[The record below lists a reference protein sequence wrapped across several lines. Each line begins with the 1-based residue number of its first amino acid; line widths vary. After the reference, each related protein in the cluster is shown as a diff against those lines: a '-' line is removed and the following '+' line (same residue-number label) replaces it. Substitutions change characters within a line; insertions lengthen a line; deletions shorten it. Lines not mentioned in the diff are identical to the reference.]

1 MNSPRSLHPL
11 HSLRADLRL
20 AWELTRGSDRGEWW
34 RVTLTATGAALATGF
49 TVTAVAL
56 ASLRGYHD
64 VPYAA
69 GLLDEPGTRS
79 GVIVSLLLLLVPVLG
94 FLGQCARIGAV
105 HRDRRLAGLRLAG
118 ATPWQVRRIA
128 ALETGLACLLGSA
141 VATVFTVLLL
151 LRLWDRPTA
160 PAWAGIALV
169 AVGVPLLGATAGAL
183 ALRRVV
189 ASPLGWVRRV
199 GPRSGR
205 GPGLL
210 FLGGI
215 LLVAVLALLAVTTTA
230 TPAANRPNGGPPLM
244 MAGAVLA
251 VGAGAVWLAGATAEV
266 TGRILAVRAR
276 SAATLIAAERLR
288 DDPWAASRTHAA
300 VLLVTVVG
308 TGFLGIRHAL
318 TQALH
323 SETRL
328 AEDPSYYTTGLDL
341 TGAAIAVAL
350 AITLSGLAVGTA
362 ESLATR
368 RRGLA
373 AQAAAGVPR
382 TVLGRAL
389 LLETALP
396 LAPAVL
402 LAGAGGMAIGT
413 AYATTTGGWSVP
425 WAASLVPL
433 AVYAACLLASAT
445 SLPLLR
451 RTVRPGELRY
461 A

>member
-1 MNSPRSLHPL
+1 MNPLRS
-11 HSLRADLRL
+11 DLRL

-49 TVTAVAL
+49 ALAAVAL
-56 ASLRGYHD
+56 ASLRGSAD
-64 VPYAA
+64 VSVAE

-79 GVIVSLLLLLVPVLG
+79 GVIVGLLLLLVPVLG

-141 VATVFTVLLL
+141 VATVFSVLFL
-151 LRLWDRPTA
+151 LRLWDRPNALT
-160 PAWAGIALV
+160 WAGIALV
-169 AVGVPLLGATAGAL
+169 AVAVPVLGAVTGAL

-199 GPRSGR
+199 GPRGGR

-210 FLGGI
+210 FLAGI
-215 LLVAVLALLAVTTTA
+215 LVVAVMALLTVATTSTA
-230 TPAANRPNGGPPLM
+230 AADRPGGGPPLTLM
-244 MAGAVLA
+244 GAVLA
-251 VGAGAVWLAGATAEV
+251 VGAGAVWLSGATARA

-288 DDPWAASRTHAA
+288 DDPWSAARTHAA

-308 TGFLGIRHAL
+308 TGFLGIRQVLGDVVRTEEH
-318 TQALH
+318 
-323 SETRL
+323 L
-328 AEDPSYYTTGLDL
+328 AESESYYTTGLDL
-341 TGAAIAVAL
+341 TGAAIVVAF

-382 TVLGRAL
+382 TVLAKAL

-402 LAGAGGMAIGT
+402 LAGLGGMAIGT
-413 AYATTTGGWSVP
+413 WYAALSGRAVP
-425 WAASLVPL
+425 WATALVPL
-433 AVYAACLLASAT
+433 AVHAACLLAAAT

-451 RTVRPGELRY
+451 RTLRPGELRY

>member
-1 MNSPRSLHPL
+1 MT
-11 HSLRADLRL
+11 SLRTDLRL

-34 RVTLTATGAALATGF
+34 RVALTAAGAALATGF
-49 TVTAVAL
+49 ALAAVAL
-56 ASLRGYHD
+56 ASLRGWYH
-64 VPYAA
+64 VPVAS

-79 GVIVSLLLLLVPVLG
+79 GVIAGLLLLLVPMLG

-169 AVGVPLLGATAGAL
+169 AVAVPLLGAAAGAL

-189 ASPLGWVRRV
+189 ASPLGRVRRIAP
-199 GPRSGR
+199 PRTGR

-210 FLGGI
+210 FLAG
-215 LLVAVLALLAVTTTA
+215 LLVVGVATLFAVLSTSS
-230 TPAANRPNGGPPLM
+230 AASNRPSIGLPLTM
-244 MAGAVLA
+244 VGAVLA
-251 VGAGAVWLAGATAEV
+251 VGAGSVWLSGAMAKV
-266 TGRILAVRAR
+266 TGRILAARAR

-288 DDPWAASRTHAA
+288 DDPWAAARTHAA

-308 TGFLGIRHAL
+308 TGFMGVREVMGDVVR
-318 TQALH
+318 TQRF
-323 SETRL
+323 SER
-328 AEDPSYYTTGLDL
+328 ADYYLTGLDL
-341 TGAAIAVAL
+341 TGTAIAIAF

-382 TVLGRAL
+382 AVLGRSL

-402 LAGAGGMAIGT
+402 LAGLGGTAIGT
-413 AYATTTGGWSVP
+413 WYARLGHHPVP
-425 WAASLVPL
+425 WATALVPP
-433 AVYAACLLASAT
+433 AVYAACLLAAAT
-445 SLPLLR
+445 SLPLLGR
-451 RTVRPGELRY
+451 SVRPGELRY

>member
-1 MNSPRSLHPL
+1 MS
-11 HSLRADLRL
+11 SLRSDLRL

-34 RVTLTATGAALATGF
+34 RVALTATGAALATGF
-49 TVTAVAL
+49 ALAAVAL
-56 ASLRGYHD
+56 AALRGSYR
-64 VPYAA
+64 VPVAA
-69 GLLDEPGTRS
+69 GLLDEPGTRA
-79 GVIVSLLLLLVPVLG
+79 GVIVGLLLLLVPVLG

-141 VATVFTVLLL
+141 VATALSLLLL
-151 LRLWDRPTA
+151 LRQWDRPTA
-160 PAWAGIALV
+160 LAWVGIALV
-169 AVGVPLLGATAGAL
+169 AGAVPLLGAAAGAL

-199 GPRSGR
+199 GPRDGR

-210 FLGGI
+210 FLAGV
-215 LLVAVLALLAVTTTA
+215 LLVAVVALLTVTTTS
-230 TPAANRPNGGPPLM
+230 TAAPNRPNGEPPLQLM
-244 MAGAVLA
+244 GVVLA
-251 VGAGAVWLAGATAEV
+251 VGAGAVWLSGATAKA
-266 TGRILAVRAR
+266 TGRILAARAR

-288 DDPWAASRTHAA
+288 DDPWSAARTHAA

-308 TGFLGIRHAL
+308 TGFMGIRQVL
-318 TQALH
+318 SDVVRT
-323 SETRL
+323 ERNL
-328 AEDPSYYTTGLDL
+328 AESASYYTTGLDL
-341 TGAAIAVAL
+341 TGAAIVVAF

-389 LLETALP
+389 VLETALP

-402 LAGAGGMAIGT
+402 LAGLGGTAIGT
-413 AYATTTGGWSVP
+413 WYALLGDRPVP
-425 WAASLVPL
+425 WAITLVPV
-433 AVYAACLLASAT
+433 AVYAACLLAAAT

-451 RTVRPGELRY
+451 RSLRPGELRY

>member
-1 MNSPRSLHPL
+1 MT
-11 HSLRADLRL
+11 SLRADLRL

-34 RVTLTATGAALATGF
+34 RVALTATGAALATGF
-49 TVTAVAL
+49 ALAAVAL
-56 ASLRGYHD
+56 ASLRGWYH
-64 VPYAA
+64 VPVAS
-69 GLLDEPGTRS
+69 GLLNEPGTRS
-79 GVIVSLLLLLVPVLG
+79 GVIAGLLLLLVPVLG

-169 AVGVPLLGATAGAL
+169 AVAVPLLGAAAGAL

-189 ASPLGWVRRV
+189 ASPLGWVRRITP
-199 GPRSGR
+199 PRTGR

-210 FLGGI
+210 FLAGL
-215 LLVAVLALLAVTTTA
+215 LLVGAATLFAVLSTSS
-230 TPAANRPNGGPPLM
+230 AASNRPSTGLPLTM
-244 MAGAVLA
+244 VGVVLA
-251 VGAGAVWLAGATAEV
+251 VGAGSVWLSGAVAKV
-266 TGRILAVRAR
+266 TGRILAARAR
-276 SAATLIAAERLR
+276 SAAVLIAAERLR
-288 DDPWAASRTHAA
+288 DDPWAAARTHAA

-308 TGFLGIRHAL
+308 TGFMGIREVFLDVVRSRENLAESPGYYTLGIN
-318 TQALH
+318 
-323 SETRL
+323 
-328 AEDPSYYTTGLDL
+328 L
-341 TGAAIAVAL
+341 TGAAVVIAL

-382 TVLGRAL
+382 AVLGRSL

-396 LAPAVL
+396 LAPAML
-402 LAGAGGMAIGT
+402 LAGLGGTAIGT
-413 AYATTTGGWSVP
+413 WYALLGHRPVP
-425 WAASLVPL
+425 WVTALVPL
-433 AVYAACLLASAT
+433 AVYAACLLAAAT
-445 SLPLLR
+445 SLPLLGR
-451 RTVRPGELRY
+451 SVRPGELRY
-461 A
+461 V

>member
-1 MNSPRSLHPL
+1 MT
-11 HSLRADLRL
+11 SLRADLRL

-49 TVTAVAL
+49 ALAAVAL
-56 ASLRGYHD
+56 ASLRGSHH
-64 VPYAA
+64 VPVAA
-69 GLLDEPGTRS
+69 GLLNEPGTRS
-79 GVIVSLLLLLVPVLG
+79 GVIVGLLLLLVPVLG

-141 VATVFTVLLL
+141 VATVLCVLLL
-151 LRLWDRPTA
+151 LRLWDRPTSLT
-160 PAWAGIALV
+160 WAGVALV
-169 AVGVPLLGATAGAL
+169 AVAVPLLGATAGAL
-183 ALRRVV
+183 SLRRVV

-199 GPRSGR
+199 GPRDGR

-210 FLGGI
+210 FLAGF
-215 LLVAVLALLAVTTTA
+215 LLVTVLALLTAATA
-230 TPAANRPNGGPPLM
+230 TPAANRPGGGLPLTL
-244 MAGAVLA
+244 AGVILA
-251 VGAGAVWLAGATAEV
+251 VGAGAVWLSGATAKA

-276 SAATLIAAERLR
+276 SATTLIAAERLR
-288 DDPWAASRTHAA
+288 DDPWSAARTHAA

-308 TGFLGIRHAL
+308 TGFMGIRQVL
-318 TQALH
+318 SEVVRTQKFSAP
-323 SETRL
+323 
-328 AEDPSYYTTGLDL
+328 ASYYLTGLDL
-341 TGAAIAVAL
+341 TGAAIAIAF

-373 AQAAAGVPR
+373 AQAAAGVPHA
-382 TVLGRAL
+382 VLGRAL

-402 LAGAGGMAIGT
+402 LAGLGGTAIGT
-413 AYATTTGGWSVP
+413 WYALLSGRPVP
-425 WAASLVPL
+425 WAIVLVPA
-433 AVYAACLLASAT
+433 AVYATCLLAAAT
-445 SLPLLR
+445 ALPLLR
-451 RTVRPGELRY
+451 RSVRPGELRY

>member
-1 MNSPRSLHPL
+1 
-11 HSLRADLRL
+11 
-20 AWELTRGSDRGEWW
+20 
-34 RVTLTATGAALATGF
+34 ALA
-49 TVTAVAL
+49 AVAL
-56 ASLRGYHD
+56 TSLRGSYY
-64 VPYAA
+64 VPVAS
-69 GLLDEPGTRS
+69 GLLNEPGTRS
-79 GVIVSLLLLLVPVLG
+79 GVIAGLLLLLVPVLG

-141 VATVFTVLLL
+141 VAAVFTVLLL

-160 PAWAGIALV
+160 LAWAGIALV
-169 AVGVPLLGATAGAL
+169 AVAVPLLGAAAGAL

-189 ASPLGWVRRV
+189 ASPLGWVRRTA
-199 GPRSGR
+199 PATGR

-210 FLGGI
+210 FLSGL
-215 LLVAVLALLAVTTTA
+215 LLVGVATLFAVLSTSS
-230 TPAANRPNGGPPLM
+230 AASNRPSTGLPLTM
-244 MAGAVLA
+244 VGVVLA
-251 VGAGAVWLAGATAEV
+251 VGAGAVWLSGAMAKV
-266 TGRILAVRAR
+266 TGRVLAARAR
-276 SAATLIAAERLR
+276 SAAMLIAAERLR
-288 DDPWAASRTHAA
+288 DDPWATARTHAA

-308 TGFLGIRHAL
+308 TGFMGIREVFLDVVRSRENLTESLGYYTLGIN
-318 TQALH
+318 
-323 SETRL
+323 
-328 AEDPSYYTTGLDL
+328 L
-341 TGAAIAVAL
+341 TGAAVAIAL

-382 TVLGRAL
+382 AVLGRSL

-402 LAGAGGMAIGT
+402 LAGLGGTAIGT
-413 AYATTTGGWSVP
+413 WYAWLGHRPVP
-425 WAASLVPL
+425 WVTTLVPL
-433 AVYAACLLASAT
+433 AVYAACLLAAAT
-445 SLPLLR
+445 SLPLLGR
-451 RTVRPGELRY
+451 SVRPGELRY

>member
-1 MNSPRSLHPL
+1 MKA
-11 HSLRADLRL
+11 LRTDLRL

-49 TVTAVAL
+49 ALAAVAL
-56 ASLRGYHD
+56 ASLRGSYR
-64 VPYAA
+64 VPVAA

-79 GVIVSLLLLLVPVLG
+79 GVIVGLLLLLVPVLG

-128 ALETGLACLLGSA
+128 ALETGLACVLGSA
-141 VATVFTVLLL
+141 VATVLSVLVLL
-151 LRLWDRPTA
+151 RQWDRPTA
-160 PAWAGIALV
+160 LAWVGMALV
-169 AVGVPLLGATAGAL
+169 AIAVPGLGATAGAL

-210 FLGGI
+210 FLAGV
-215 LLVAVLALLAVTTTA
+215 LLVGVLALLTVGTTS
-230 TPAANRPNGGPPLM
+230 PAAADRPNGGLPLT
-244 MAGAVLA
+244 MAGVVLA
-251 VGAGAVWLAGATAEV
+251 VGAGAVWLSGATAKA
-266 TGRILAVRAR
+266 TGRILAARAR

-288 DDPWAASRTHAA
+288 DDPWSAARTHAA

-308 TGFLGIRHAL
+308 TGFLGIRQVMGDVL
-318 TQALH
+318 RTQ
-323 SETRL
+323 RL
-328 AEDPSYYTTGLDL
+328 SAPTSYYTTGLDL
-341 TGAAIAVAL
+341 TGAAIAIAL
-350 AITLSGLAVGTA
+350 AITLTGLAVGTA

-402 LAGAGGMAIGT
+402 LSGLGGTAIGT
-413 AYATTTGGWSVP
+413 WYALLAGRPVP
-425 WAASLVPL
+425 WAITLVPA
-433 AVYAACLLASAT
+433 AVYAACLLAAAT

-451 RTVRPGELRY
+451 RSVHPGELRY